1 MYPFTGTVHTLQPN
15 TSVTINLAKEGV
27 PSDAYRVIVYA
38 TIESGYNSRTPETT
52 ELEVSTTTFN
62 GIIKRKLFCHVY
74 DQGSLSYNSEN
85 ISLPVAVGHT
95 LNVIA
100 LLNGP
105 GGNDNFSG
113 SVQIVSYSK

>member
-1 MYPFTGTVHTLQPN
+1 MYPFAGTIHTLEPN
-15 TSVTINLAKEGV
+15 KSVTINLAKEGV
-27 PSDAYRVIVYA
+27 PSNAYQVIVYA
-38 TIESGYNSRTPETT
+38 TIESGYNSRSSLAD
-52 ELEVSTTTFN
+52 LEVSTTTLN
-62 GIIKRKLFCHVY
+62 GVIKRKLFCHVY
-74 DQGSLSYNSEN
+74 NQDAWSYNSEN

-95 LNVIA
+95 LDVIA